1 MKKTLAEIISERR
14 NVQNEFDE
22 RQIREFV
29 NGEMGKEMQQF
40 FESLRKYCISEI
52 TTYVHIEYSIGLH
65 RHVRV
70 LDIGRKEHLVI
81 LRKLFKRWYKSPYF
95 FKVFSE
101 IGEKN
106 EFKTDF
112 FCIDSE
118 RGGIN
123 FHVKWTFWKPQVT
136 TSGFLTF

>member
-22 RQIREFV
+22 KKIRELV
-29 NGEMGKEMQQF
+29 NGKMGKEMQHF

-52 TTYVHIEYSIGLH
+52 TTYVHSEYSIGWH
-65 RHVRV
+65 GHVRV
-70 LDIGRKEHLVI
+70 LDIGRNEHLVI

-95 FKVFSE
+95 FKVFNE

-112 FCIDSE
+112 FYIGSK

-123 FHVKWTFWKPQVT
+123 FHVI
-136 TSGFLTF
+136 